1 MSESTPTK
9 SPSSVANDLIEDD
22 GSDDYNWATIFL
34 TILIFIIT
42 GLFEI
47 GGGWLVWQT
56 VREGKPWWWALVGSL
71 VLVAYG
77 FWPTLQ
83 QASDSFGRVYAVY
96 GGFFIA
102 GSFVAGW
109 ILDGDRPDRGDL
121 TGGLVTLVGVLLILF
136 WPREDS

>member
-9 SPSSVANDLIEDD
+9 SPSSVANDLTEDD

-71 VLVAYG
+71 VLIAYG